1 MVPSGVGPWG
11 QTHGG
16 RDMGSCCSILHF
28 LLLVNPR
35 GVDGGWGRVV
45 ATDYAAPEN
54 IFAHFWRGVPR
65 KISSWVSRTFHGRGS
80 CQRGD
85 AMGAFRDGD
94 R

>member
-54 IFAHFWRGVPR
+54 IFAHFWRGGAQKNFFVGFPN
-65 KISSWVSRTFHGRGS
+65 ISWPGQLSTG
-80 CQRGD
+80 
-85 AMGAFRDGD
+85 
-94 R
+94 